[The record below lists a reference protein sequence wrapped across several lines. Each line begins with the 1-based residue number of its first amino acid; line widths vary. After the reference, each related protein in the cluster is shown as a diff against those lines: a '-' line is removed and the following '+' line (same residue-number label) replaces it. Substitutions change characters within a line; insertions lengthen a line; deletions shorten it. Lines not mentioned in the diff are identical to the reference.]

1 MFASLVCMRLLMHI
15 CASQMHNAIAELV
28 NIDFAGSHKLPIYTG
43 KHKCLYMQAGEVGIR
58 DQRSL
63 KAFSN
68 LLLFMYV
75 LYVLVKT

>member
-1 MFASLVCMRLLMHI
+1 MYVQLHI

-68 LLLFMYV
+68 LLLLSM
-75 LYVLVKT
+75 YVLVKT